1 MARHARAHSARSRSR
16 RRCVRLGR
24 RLIAASALAAALSAC
39 AADRVVTGSVPTLG
53 YQQRHPIVLTEGA
66 HTLDVFVTG
75 QAGLDGRQRDD
86 IRAFAAEYRRS
97 GQGAVLAQ
105 VPAGARNDGRRAR
118 HAWPAS
124 TRSSPPQAC
133 RRATSRSAPILLDP
147 FVASPIRLS
156 FVRLTAKVTSPCGTW
171 PRDLGVSDAREGIRN
186 DTYWNFGCAMQS
198 NVAAQVADPV
208 DLVRPRTEGR
218 PDPIRRA
225 KVIDAVREG
234 QDPSTQWRQEGTKIN
249 QGVGE

>member
-1 MARHARAHSARSRSR
+1 MARHTRAHSARSRSR

-24 RLIAASALAAALSAC
+24 RLIAASTLAAALSAC

-105 VPAGARNDGRRAR
+105 VPAGARNDGGAHATMAR
-118 HAWPAS
+118 VNAELAAAGL
-124 TRSSPPQAC
+124 PPGYLAV
-133 RRATSRSAPILLDP
+133 SAYPVLDP

-171 PRDLGVSDAREGIRN
+171 PRDLGISDAREGIRN